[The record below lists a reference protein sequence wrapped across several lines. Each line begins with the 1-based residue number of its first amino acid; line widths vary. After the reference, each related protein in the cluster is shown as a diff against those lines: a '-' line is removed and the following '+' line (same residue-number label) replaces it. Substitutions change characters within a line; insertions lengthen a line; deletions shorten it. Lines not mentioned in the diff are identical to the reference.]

1 MQPLVPE
8 DPSHIGP
15 YRLIARLGSGG
26 MGRVYLARSK
36 GGRTV
41 AVKLVH
47 AEFALHPAFRRRFTR
62 EVAAA
67 RKVGGE
73 WTAPVLDADTEA
85 KHPWVATGYV
95 PGPPLDKVVN
105 GAFGPLPPASV
116 HVLAHRLALAL
127 QAIHEEG
134 LVHRDLKPANILLTV
149 DGPRVID
156 FGLAR
161 GYTASLGGSLTE
173 PGTVLGTPAFMSPEQ
188 VRGETVT
195 RASDLFSLGS
205 VLTYAATGRLAFQGS
220 EPINVM
226 YHIAHEEPD
235 LTGVPDELVDPV
247 GRCLAKEPEQRP
259 SVRELLDLTRH
270 AVARAWLPAELLVRL
285 GRDAARLLDAE
296 AHLAE
301 SEPLAPVS
309 VPAHATTFP
318 DLRAFDTAGHEG
330 HRRDLLD
337 VPEAGIAPPSVRS
350 APEPRRR
357 PWLPYAFSAAA
368 LAVVGALLVV
378 PSLLGLGG
386 SSDDTDPL
394 RGRWRGS
401 WMIGPWSWEGRLT
414 SHNNLVEGNSV
425 HLVASQGQLTC
436 WGESRVLSRDGD
448 AVVLGKTEVYDV
460 LPKGHS
466 AEDCAFGDQQTLSAE
481 DEDTVVWKWSRPD
494 PFGASDPYEVEVRMG
509 RTDDEPA
516 LGPVPSAYVGTW
528 DNGQGLHL
536 TISPYG
542 IDAAESVVVLDT
554 RSSTRCVWH
563 ADVFAIEEDRDLVY
577 GPLHVDRA
585 ISHKSCRRAGLH
597 RARLSSGGGT
607 LSVSPYQEDTGTLP
621 ASETLHLQR
630 VGPRL

>member
-1 MQPLVPE
+1 M
-8 DPSHIGP
+8 
-15 YRLIARLGSGG
+15 
-26 MGRVYLARSK
+26 
-36 GGRTV
+36 
-41 AVKLVH
+41 
-47 AEFALHPAFRRRFTR
+47 
-62 EVAAA
+62 
-67 RKVGGE
+67 
-73 WTAPVLDADTEA
+73 LDADTEA
-85 KHPWVATGYV
+85 QNPWVATGYV
-95 PGPPLDKVVN
+95 PGPPLDKVVD
-105 GAFGPLPPASV
+105 GDFGPLPPASV

-226 YHIAHEEPD
+226 YHIAHEDPD

-247 GRCLAKEPEQRP
+247 GRCLAKDPEQRP

-270 AVARAWLPAELLVRL
+270 AVARAWLPAELLIRL

-309 VPAHATTFP
+309 VPTHAMTFP
-318 DLRAFDTAGHEG
+318 DLRAFDTAGQEG
-330 HRRDLLD
+330 HLRDLLD
-337 VPEAGIAPPSVRS
+337 VPEAGIAPPSVVS
-350 APEPRRR
+350 VPEPRRR

-368 LAVVGALLVV
+368 LAVVGTLLVV

-386 SSDDTDPL
+386 SSDDKDPL
-394 RGRWRGS
+394 QGRWRGS
-401 WMIGPWSWEGRLT
+401 WMIGPWSWEGWLT
-414 SHNNLVEGNSV
+414 SRNNLVEGRSV
-425 HLVASQGQLTC
+425 HFVASQGQLTC
-436 WGESRVLSRDGD
+436 WGESKVLSRDGD
-448 AVVLGKTEVYDV
+448 AVVLGKVKVFDV
-460 LPKGHS
+460 LPKDYS
-466 AEDCAFGDQQTLSAE
+466 AEDCAFGDQQTLSAD
-481 DEDTVVWKWSRPD
+481 DEGTVVWKWSRPD
-494 PFGASDPYEVEVRMG
+494 PFDASALYEVEVRLG
-509 RTDDEPA
+509 EHDDE
-516 LGPVPSAYVGTW
+516 LVPVPSAYIGTW

-536 TISPYG
+536 TISPHG
-542 IDAAESVVVLDT
+542 IDAEGGVVVLDT

-563 ADVFAIEEDRDLVY
+563 GDVFTIEENRDLLY
-577 GPLHVDRA
+577 GPLYVDREV
-585 ISHKSCRRAGLH
+585 SDKSCRRVGLH
-597 RARLSSGGGT
+597 RARLSRRGDG
-607 LSVSPYQEDTGTLP
+607 LSVSPYREDTGTVP
-621 ASETLHLQR
+621 DSEMPHLQR
-630 VGPRL
+630 VN

>member
-15 YRLIARLGSGG
+15 FRLIARLGAGG

-47 AEFALHPAFRRRFTR
+47 ADFALHPSFRRRFAR

-85 KHPWVATGYV
+85 KNPWVATGYV
-95 PGPPLDKVVN
+95 PGPPLDKVVD
-105 GAFGPLPPASV
+105 GDFGPLPAASV

-247 GRCLAKEPEQRP
+247 RRCLAKKPEQRP

-270 AVARAWLPAELLVRL
+270 AVARAWLPAELLIRL

-296 AHLAE
+296 ANLAE

-309 VPAHATTFP
+309 VPAHAMTFP
-318 DLRAFDTAGHEG
+318 DLRVFDTAGHEG

-337 VPEAGIAPPSVRS
+337 VPEAGITPPSIRS

-368 LAVVGALLVV
+368 LAVVGALLAV
-378 PSLLGLGG
+378 PSLLGLGRSADG
-386 SSDDTDPL
+386 TDPL
-394 RGRWRGS
+394 RGTWRGS
-401 WMIGPWSWEGRLT
+401 WMIGPWSWEGQLISRGSPL
-414 SHNNLVEGNSV
+414 EGRSV
-425 HLVASQGQLTC
+425 HFVVSQEQLTC
-436 WGESRVLSRDGD
+436 WGESQVLSRDGNT
-448 AVVLGKTEVYDV
+448 VVLGKTKVNDV
-460 LPKGHS
+460 LPKTHS
-466 AEDCAFGDQQTLSAE
+466 PEDCAFGDQQTLSAR
-481 DEDTVVWKWSRPD
+481 DDGTVVWKWLRPHYFED
-494 PFGASDPYEVEVRMG
+494 FALHEVEVTL
-509 RTDDEPA
+509 TDDFEA
-516 LGPVPSAYVGTW
+516 LAPVPPAYLGTW
-528 DNGQGLHL
+528 DNAQGLHL
-536 TISPYG
+536 TIVPDGSDPAS
-542 IDAAESVVVLDT
+542 IVVLDT
-554 RSSTRCVWH
+554 RSGARCVWS
-563 ADVFAIEEDRDLVY
+563 ASVFSIEENRDLLY
-577 GPLHVDRA
+577 GPLYVDRKV
-585 ISHKSCRRAGLH
+585 SDKSCRTAGLH
-597 RARLSSGGGT
+597 RARLSRGGDG
-607 LSVSPYQEDTGTLP
+607 LAVSPYREDTGTVP
-621 ASETLHLQR
+621 DSETLHLKR
-630 VGPRL
+630 VG